1 MLFWIYKCKG
11 RPRRPHRVVR
21 FFKKLSKVCKQSDS
35 DDFDDYCDKADDDGN
50 EKEKFQ
56 SVMYRIVGDLRWVLV
71 DYDDTRYTTI
81 L

>member
-1 MLFWIYKCKG
+1 MLLGIYKCKD
-11 RPRRPHRVVR
+11 RPRRPHRVVW
-21 FFKKLSKVCKQSDS
+21 FSKKLSKVCKQSDC
-35 DDFDDYCDKADDDGN
+35 DDFDDYCDKVDDDGD

-71 DYDDTRYTTI
+71 HYDDTRYTTV

>member
-1 MLFWIYKCKG
+1 MLLGIYKCKD
-11 RPRRPHRVVR
+11 RPRRPHRVVW
-21 FFKKLSKVCKQSDS
+21 FSKKLSKVCKQSDC
-35 DDFDDYCDKADDDGN
+35 DDFDDYCDKVDDDGD

-71 DYDDTRYTTI
+71 HYDDTRYATI

>member
-1 MLFWIYKCKG
+1 MLLGIYKCKG
-11 RPRRPHRVVR
+11 RPHRPHRVVW
-21 FFKKLSKVCKQSDS
+21 FSKKLSKVCKQSDC
-35 DDFDDYCDKADDDGN
+35 DDFDDYCDKADGDGD

-71 DYDDTRYTTI
+71 HYDDTRYTTI